1 MDPTALP
8 RRIVVAAVA
17 ALVLLALAWELWLAP
32 LKPGGSLMALKAL
45 PLIAVLPAL
54 VRGHVRAFQWWS
66 MLILVYLCEGI
77 VRGLSDPDATSRLLG
92 WIETAL
98 AGIAWFAILAT
109 VKAARAAAAP
119 PVAPPAA

>member
-17 ALVLLALAWELWLAP
+17 ALVVLALAWELWLAP

-77 VRGLSDPDATSRLLG
+77 VRGMSDPDATSRLLG

-109 VKAARAAAAP
+109 VKAARTAAAP

>member
-17 ALVLLALAWELWLAP
+17 ALVVLALAWELWLAP

-45 PLIAVLPAL
+45 PLMAVLPAL
-54 VRGHVRAFQWWS
+54 VSGRVRAFQWWS
-66 MLILVYLCEGI
+66 MLILFYLCEGI
-77 VRGLSDPDATSRLLG
+77 VRGMSDPDVTSRLLG

-98 AGIAWFAILAT
+98 AVIAWVSILAT
-109 VKAARAAAAP
+109 VKAARTAAT
-119 PVAPPAA
+119 PPAA